1 MGAGMRIVV
10 TGFLLTLAVSVGHPQ
25 PTHAQTQTPRMGGD
39 AMSRTL
45 DRLGMTL
52 PRDAAESATVRAP
65 LEELDREPCDRR
77 AAANLG
83 QALRRSGYR
92 REGAKGLVAFS
103 TSCSGDAPSLRTAVN
118 IYLDISDYKEMAR
131 VAGELIKLEPLQD
144 NGYFLRAVAHERAG
158 DAKRAIDD
166 YATALELF
174 ANKAVISNASYMGLA
189 RSHEK
194 LGNFCDA
201 ALAIEAWVSANPT
214 RNDTAQA
221 RTMIADYAGKGI
233 CHANGKMDDTFPIQR
248 RGNVVLM
255 DATINGVKG
264 RFIFDTGATF
274 VSVKRSY
281 ATKAKIEIDE
291 DSTMKLSTANG
302 ITEGKRGRA
311 KTVQLK
317 SIRSND
323 VPLVVQN
330 DQKGTY
336 GDDIDGLLGMSFLS
350 RFNVTIARDTVR
362 ITSRHGR

>member
-1 MGAGMRIVV
+1 MRLATFSVCLMV
-10 TGFLLTLAVSVGHPQ
+10 TAAPVL
-25 PTHAQTQTPRMGGD
+25 AQTPTPPISGD
-39 AMSRTL
+39 PISRSL
-45 DRLGMTL
+45 ARLGMNL
-52 PRDAAESATVRAP
+52 PRNVAETSSVRAP
-65 LEELDREPCDRR
+65 LEELDRETCDRQ

-83 QALRRSGYR
+83 MALRRSGYR

-103 TSCSGDAPSLRTAVN
+103 ESCKGDAPSLRVAVN

-144 NGYFLRAVAHERAG
+144 NGYFLRAVAHERGG
-158 DAKRAIDD
+158 DHKRAIDD
-166 YATALELF
+166 YSTALELF
-174 ANKAVISNASYMGLA
+174 ANKTTISNASYMGLA

-194 LGNFCDA
+194 LGNPCDA
-201 ALAIEAWVSANPT
+201 ALAIEAWVAANPT
-214 RNDTAQA
+214 RNDTSQA
-221 RTMIADYAGKGI
+221 RTMIADYTSKGKCGS
-233 CHANGKMDDTFPIQR
+233 GEKMDDTFPIQR

-264 RFIFDTGATF
+264 RFVFDTGATY
-274 VSVKRSY
+274 VSVKRSF

-291 DSTMKLSTANG
+291 DSVVKLSTANG

-317 SIRSND
+317 TVRSSD

-336 GDDIDGLLGMSFLS
+336 GDDVDGLLGMSFLS
-350 RFNVTIARDTVR
+350 RFNVTINRDTVR
-362 ITSRHGR
+362 ITSRQGR

>member
-1 MGAGMRIVV
+1 MR
-10 TGFLLTLAVSVGHPQ
+10 GLTLVVCLAASVAPALAQ
-25 PTHAQTQTPRMGGD
+25 APTPPISGD
-39 AMSRTL
+39 AISRSL
-45 DRLGMTL
+45 ARLGMSL
-52 PRDAAESATVRAP
+52 PRNVAEITSVRAP
-65 LEELDREPCDRR
+65 LEELDREPCDRQ
-77 AAANLG
+77 AAVNLG

-103 TSCSGDAPSLRTAVN
+103 EQCKGDAPSLRTAVN

-144 NGYFLRAVAHERAG
+144 NGYFLRAVAHERGA
-158 DAKRAIDD
+158 DYKRAVDD

-174 ANKAVISNASYMGLA
+174 ANKTTISNASYMGLA

-194 LGNFCDA
+194 LGNPCDA
-201 ALAIEAWVSANPT
+201 ALAIEAWVAANPS
-214 RNDTAQA
+214 RNDTSQA
-221 RTMIADYAGKGI
+221 RTMIADYANKGN
-233 CHANGKMDDTFPIQR
+233 CRSADKMDDTFPIQR

-255 DATINGVKG
+255 EATINGVKG

-274 VSVKRSY
+274 VSVKRSF

-291 DSTMKLSTANG
+291 DSVVKLSTANG

-311 KTVQLK
+311 KSIQLK
-317 SIRSND
+317 SVRSSD

-350 RFNVTIARDTVR
+350 RFNVTISRDTVR
-362 ITSRHGR
+362 ITSRQGR